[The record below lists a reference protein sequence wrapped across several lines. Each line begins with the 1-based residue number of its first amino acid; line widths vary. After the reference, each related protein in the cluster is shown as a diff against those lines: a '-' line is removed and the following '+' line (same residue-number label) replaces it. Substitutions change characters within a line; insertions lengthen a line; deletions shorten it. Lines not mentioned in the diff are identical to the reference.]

1 MTKKINWK
9 EVLGVGGV
17 VAIFHGTLE
26 SIIQHLTDHLGKK
39 LEKSFQEY
47 RTEMWSFV
55 LTELYAEDEK
65 ASKVLQRRQARRQ
78 GCDPRTYADKDPYL
92 PGDEDF
98 MMNMLGSAYMF
109 LSENKE
115 LASRMSL
122 FQALGRMSD
131 QQFDKTLEAFHND
144 KVKQF
149 FARISRV
156 GKEAIKTAGKG
167 LNEGATAV
175 AQELHSLND
184 WLDSKGVR

>member
-1 MTKKINWK
+1 MGKKIDWK
-9 EVLGVGGV
+9 EILGVGGV

-26 SIIQHLTDHLGKK
+26 SIINHLTDHLGKK

-47 RTEMWSFV
+47 RAEMWSFV

-65 ASKVLQRRQARRQ
+65 ASKTLQKRQIKRQ
-78 GCDPRTYADKDPYL
+78 GCEERTYGDKKAYI

-109 LSENKE
+109 LSETKE
-115 LASRMSL
+115 IASRLSL

-131 QQFDKTLEAFHND
+131 QEFDKTLEAFHND

-149 FARISRV
+149 FAKLNHIGKNAVEAASV
-156 GKEAIKTAGKG
+156 GVNQGMTA
-167 LNEGATAV
+167 L
-175 AQELHSLND
+175 AQEVHKLND
-184 WLDSKGVR
+184 WLNSKGVR